1 MSGKKTTRIGA
12 SKPIHPG
19 LAPASTIEPDRVK
32 RRLDQA
38 TRAAWLYYVGDKT
51 QDEIAAR
58 LNVSRQMAQ
67 RLIATARQ
75 AGLVQFRIE
84 RRASECAE
92 LSEKLL
98 LRYGLS
104 FCDVVPY
111 SDQGTTDVAVSAAEQ
126 IEAVLAQPNPVI
138 LAIGSGRTLR
148 SAVAQVFPSPCPQ
161 HRIVSLVGNIT
172 RLGRASPYEVVQ
184 RLSDLT
190 GAEYH
195 PMPMPVVADSI
206 EEAAQMQAQRVY
218 RLLHDLVRNAHTQ
231 FVGVGDV
238 ARGAPLHQD
247 GFISDTEMDELVALG
262 AVGEICGRALD
273 RDGRVV
279 AHGTNARVMAI
290 PLDDPA
296 HPTRIGVAAGP
307 LKVEALRAAL
317 RGGWL
322 SGLIT
327 DEPTAAAILAD

>member
-1 MSGKKTTRIGA
+1 MAGKKTTRIPATKLPLAGPA
-12 SKPIHPG
+12 
-19 LAPASTIEPDRVK
+19 LAPAIEFDRAK

-67 RLIATARQ
+67 RLIAMART
-75 AGLVQFRIE
+75 AGLVQFRID
-84 RRASECAE
+84 RRATECAE
-92 LSEKLL
+92 LSEQLL
-98 LRYGLS
+98 ARYGLR
-104 FCDVVPY
+104 FCDVVPF
-111 SDQGTTDVAVSAAEQ
+111 SGPDTVDVAVSAAEQ
-126 IEAVLAQPNPVI
+126 IEAVLALQTPVI

-148 SAVAQVFPSPCPQ
+148 SAVAHVFPSPCLQ

-195 PMPMPVVADSI
+195 PMPMPVVADSE
-206 EEAAQMQAQRVY
+206 EEAAQMRAQRVY

-231 FVGVGDV
+231 FVGVGNV

-247 GFISDTEMDELVALG
+247 GFVSDAELDELVALG

-279 AHGTNARVMAI
+279 EHGTNRRVMAI
-290 PLDDPA
+290 PLDDPSD
-296 HPTRIGVAAGP
+296 PMRIGVASGP
-307 LKVEALRAAL
+307 LKVDALRAAL

-327 DEPTAAAILAD
+327 DEPTAAAVLAD

>member
-1 MSGKKTTRIGA
+1 MPGKRTPDPSLIV
-12 SKPIHPG
+12 
-19 LAPASTIEPDRVK
+19 EPDRTQ

-38 TRAAWLYYVGDKT
+38 TRAAWLYYVGEKT
-51 QDEIAAR
+51 QDEIAAH

-67 RLIATARQ
+67 RLIAMARS

-84 RRASECAE
+84 RRASECAA
-92 LSEKLL
+92 LSESLL
-98 LRYGLS
+98 ARYGLG
-104 FCDVVPY
+104 FCDVVP
-111 SDQGTTDVAVSAAEQ
+111 SSGRETADVAVSAAEQ
-126 IEAVLAQPNPVI
+126 IEAVLAQTHPVI

-148 SAVAQVFPSPCPQ
+148 SAVAQVFPTPCPQ
-161 HRIVSLVGNIT
+161 HRVVSLVGNIT

-195 PMPMPVVADSI
+195 PMPMPVVADNI

-231 FVGVGDV
+231 FVGVGNV

-247 GFISDTEMDELVALG
+247 GFITDTEMDELVGLG

-273 RDGRVV
+273 RDGRVII
-279 AHGTNARVMAI
+279 HGTNGRVMAI
-290 PLDDPA
+290 PLDDPVN
-296 HPTRIGVAAGP
+296 PRRIGVAAGG
-307 LKVEALRAAL
+307 LKVEPLRAAL

>member
-1 MSGKKTTRIGA
+1 LPGKR
-12 SKPIHPG
+12 
-19 LAPASTIEPDRVK
+19 LARPPTAETASTGDGPDRVQ

-38 TRAAWLYYVGDKT
+38 TRAAWLYYVGDQT
-51 QDEIAAR
+51 QDEIASR
-58 LNVSRQMAQ
+58 LNVSRQMTQ
-67 RLIATARQ
+67 RLIAMARS

-84 RRASECAE
+84 RRAAECAE
-92 LSEKLL
+92 LSERLL
-98 LRYGLS
+98 QRYGLR

-111 SDQGTTDVAVSAAEQ
+111 SGRATADVAVSAAEQ
-126 IEAVLAQPNPVI
+126 IEAVLAQPQPVI

-148 SAVAQVFPSPCPQ
+148 AAVAQVFPTSCPQ

-195 PMPMPVVADSI
+195 PMPMPVVADSL
-206 EEAAQMQAQRVY
+206 EEVLQMQAQRVY

-231 FVGVGDV
+231 FVGVGNV
-238 ARGAPLHQD
+238 SRGAPLHHD
-247 GFISDTEMDELVALG
+247 GFITDAEMDELVGLG

-273 RDGRVV
+273 RDGRVID
-279 AHGTNARVMAI
+279 HGTNARVMAI
-290 PLDDPA
+290 PLDDPSG
-296 HPTRIGVAAGP
+296 PTRIGIAAGE
-307 LKVEALRAAL
+307 LKVEPLRAAL

-327 DEPTAAAILAD
+327 DEPTAAAILKD

>member
-1 MSGKKTTRIGA
+1 MAGKKTTRIQA
-12 SKPIHPG
+12 TKPSTAG
-19 LAPASTIEPDRVK
+19 LAPVPAIELDRMK

-51 QDEIAAR
+51 QDEIAQR

-67 RLIATARQ
+67 RLIAMART

-84 RRASECAE
+84 RRATECAE
-92 LSEKLL
+92 LSEQLRT
-98 LRYGLS
+98 RYGLS
-104 FCDVVPY
+104 FSDVVPF
-111 SDQGTTDVAVSAAEQ
+111 SGQDTPDVAVSAAEQ
-126 IEAVLAQPNPVI
+126 IEAVLAETDPVI

-148 SAVAQVFPSPCPQ
+148 SAVTQVFPSPCPQ

-206 EEAAQMQAQRVY
+206 EEAAQMRSQRVY

-231 FVGVGDV
+231 FVGVGNV

-247 GFISDTEMDELVALG
+247 GFVSDAEMDELVALG

-273 RDGRVV
+273 RDGRIV

-290 PLDDPA
+290 PLDDPPA
-296 HPTRIGVAAGP
+296 PTRIGVAAGP

-327 DEPTAAAILAD
+327 DEPTAAAILQD